1 MNAKPGYGYVC
12 PNLAIGSKPPIGR
25 PLPFDVLV
33 LTAWEVIKF
42 YPGYASPESFPGTR
56 VLYVPLD
63 DATIPLSEATRA
75 LDAGRKVATYVRHGK
90 RVLVTCNQGRN
101 RSGLVT
107 AFALMDLG
115 YPSTE
120 SVRRIRKARGDDA
133 LSNDFFVRLL
143 HQLDVQPRGRR
154 QEAATC

>member
-12 PNLAIGSKPPIGR
+12 PNLAIGSKPPIGQS
-25 PLPFDVLV
+25 LPFDVLV

-42 YPGYASPESFPGTR
+42 YPGYASPASFSGTR

-75 LDAGRKVATYVRHGK
+75 LDAGRKAADYVRRGK

-143 HQLDVQPRGRR
+143 HEMDRRPRRLR
-154 QEAATC
+154 QESAAC